1 MRYASIRSMDITNGE
16 GIGVSLFVQGCRFH
30 CKNCYNQKTW
40 DFRGG
45 KEWTEEMK
53 EKFFELISQ
62 PFVDRVSF
70 LGGEC
75 LTEENAPEI
84 LSLITEI
91 KTKFPNK
98 TIWLYTGFEWD
109 VIRYTMAEVS
119 ELPAIRKKIISMCD
133 VVIDGQFVDELK
145 DLTLKWRGSSNQR
158 VIDVKKSLDQN
169 KVVLYCD

>member
-30 CKNCYNQKTW
+30 CKNCFNQKTW

-45 KEWTEEMK
+45 KEWTEETK

-62 PFVDRVSF
+62 PFVDRISF

-75 LTEENAPEI
+75 LDEKNNQTVRNI
-84 LSLITEI
+84 LQDI
-91 KTKFPNK
+91 KSKYPQK
-98 TIWLYTGFEWD
+98 TIWLYTGYTFENLSREQYRT
-109 VIRYTMAEVS
+109 ILYTNV
-119 ELPAIRKKIISMCD
+119 L
-133 VVIDGQFVDELK
+133 VDGQFIDELK
-145 DLTLKWRGSSNQR
+145 DLNLKWRGSSNQR